1 MENRVTVTIK
11 DHIADVK
18 LNRPDKMN
26 ALDDAMFLA
35 LIDTGLTLAKDK
47 SVRCVVLSG
56 EGRSFCAGLDLSNFK
71 MPDAS
76 DSVTNQKLADRTHG
90 NANKFQKC
98 VMVWHDMPVP
108 VIAAVHGVSYGGGVQ
123 IMMGADIR
131 YIAPDTKCSIM
142 EMKWGLVPDLGG
154 TQLWRHNVRGDILR
168 ELTYTNRVFSGED
181 AVSYGLATHTSTDPH
196 NDAMKLAQEI
206 ASKSPT
212 AVVKAKQ
219 LLNEAPYLGVDDGLM
234 NESVIQDEIMGNKN
248 QLEAV
253 FSQMQKRAAQFE
265 DYR

>member
-1 MENRVTVTIK
+1 MENRVTVTISE
-11 DHIADVK
+11 HIADVK
-18 LNRPDKMN
+18 LNRPYKMN

-35 LIDTGLTLAKDK
+35 LIETGLSLAKDA

-56 EGRSFCAGLDLSNFK
+56 EGKAFCAGLDLSNFK

-76 DSVTNQKLADRTHG
+76 GSVANQTLAERTHG
-90 NANKFQKC
+90 NANKFQKSI
-98 VMVWHDMPVP
+98 MVWHDMPVP
-108 VIAAVHGVSYGGGVQ
+108 VIAAVHGVSLGGGVQ

-142 EMKWGLVPDLGG
+142 EMKWGIVPDLGG

-168 ELTYTNRVFSGED
+168 ELTYTNRMFSGEE
-181 AVSYGLATHTSTDPH
+181 AVSYGLATHTSENPH
-196 NDAMKLAQEI
+196 AEAMKLAKEI

-212 AVVKAKQ
+212 AIVKAKQ
-219 LLNEAPYLGVDDGLM
+219 LLNEAPYLDVDAGLL
-234 NESVIQDEIMGNKN
+234 NESKIQDEIMGTKN

>member
-1 MENRVTVTIK
+1 MENRVTVSIK

-35 LIDTGLTLAKDK
+35 LIETGQALAADA

-56 EGRSFCAGLDLSNFK
+56 EGKAFCAGLDLSNFK
-71 MPDAS
+71 MPDES
-76 DSVTNQKLADRTHG
+76 SSVTNQKLADRTHG

-108 VIAAVHGVSYGGGVQ
+108 VIAAVHGVSLGGGVQ

-142 EMKWGLVPDLGG
+142 EMKWGIVPDLGG

-168 ELTYTNRVFSGED
+168 ELTYTNRMFSGED
-181 AVSYGLATHTSTDPH
+181 AVKYGFATHTSSDPH
-196 NDAMKLAQEI
+196 ADAMQLASII
-206 ASKSPT
+206 AKKSPT
-212 AVVKAKQ
+212 AIVKAKQ
-219 LLNEAPYLGVDDGLM
+219 LLNEAPYLGIDEGLM
-234 NESVIQDEIMGNKN
+234 NESIIQDQIMGNKN

-253 FSQMQKRAAQFE
+253 FSEMQKRKAQFE
-265 DYR
+265 DFR

>member
-1 MENRVTVTIK
+1 MENRVTVSIK

-18 LNRPDKMN
+18 LNRADKMN

-35 LIDTGLTLAKDK
+35 LIETGISLAKDA

-56 EGRSFCAGLDLSNFK
+56 EGKAFCAGLDLSNFK
-71 MPDAS
+71 MPDAD
-76 DSVTNQKLADRTHG
+76 DSVTNQTLAERTYG

-108 VIAAVHGVSYGGGVQ
+108 VIAAVHGVSLGGGVQ

-154 TQLWRHNVRGDILR
+154 TQLWRHNVRRDILK
-168 ELTYTNRVFSGED
+168 ELTYTNRMFSGED
-181 AVSYGLATHTSTDPH
+181 AVHYGFATHTSTNPYE
-196 NDAMKLAQEI
+196 DAMKLAQEI

-212 AVVKAKQ
+212 AIVKAKQ
-219 LLNEAPYLGVDDGLM
+219 LLNEAPYLSMDEGLM
-234 NESVIQDEIMGNKN
+234 NESRIQDEIMGNKN
-248 QLEAV
+248 QLESV
-253 FSQMQKRAAQFE
+253 FSQMQKREAQFE

>member
-1 MENRVTVTIK
+1 MENRVTVSIK

-35 LIDTGLTLAKDK
+35 LIETGLSLAKNA

-76 DSVTNQKLADRTHG
+76 DSVTNQALTERTHG

-108 VIAAVHGVSYGGGVQ
+108 VIAAVHGISFGGGLQ

-168 ELTYTNRVFSGED
+168 ELTYTNRVFSGEE
-181 AVSYGLATHTSTDPH
+181 AVSYGLATHTSEDPH
-196 NDAMKLAQEI
+196 ADAMKLAKEI

-212 AVVKAKQ
+212 AIVKAKQ

-234 NESVIQDEIMGNKN
+234 NESRLQDDIMGNKN

-253 FSQMQKRAAQFE
+253 FSQMQKREAQFE

>member
-11 DHIADVK
+11 DHIADVR

>member
-1 MENRVTVTIK
+1 MENRVSVTIQ

-35 LIDTGLTLAKDK
+35 LIETGLSLAQDA

-56 EGRSFCAGLDLSNFK
+56 EGRAFCAGLDLSNFK
-71 MPDAS
+71 MPDS
-76 DSVTNQKLADRTHG
+76 SSSVANQKLADRTHG
-90 NANKFQKC
+90 NSNKFQKC

-108 VIAAVHGVSYGGGVQ
+108 VIAAVHGVSLGGGVQ

-142 EMKWGLVPDLGG
+142 EMKWGIVPDLGG
-154 TQLWRHNVRGDILR
+154 TQLWRHNVRGDILK
-168 ELTYTNRVFSGED
+168 ELTYTNRMFSGQN
-181 AVSYGLATHTSTDPH
+181 AVEYGFATHTSADPH
-196 NDAMKLAQEI
+196 TDAMKLAKEI

-212 AVVKAKQ
+212 AIVKAKQ
-219 LLNEAPYLGVDDGLM
+219 LLNQAPYLGVDEGLL
-234 NESVIQDEIMGNKN
+234 NESVIQDEIMGTKN

-253 FSQMQKRAAQFE
+253 FSQMQKRAAKFD

>member
-11 DHIADVK
+11 DHIADVR

-196 NDAMKLAQEI
+196 TDAMKLAQEI